1 MLQSVWATTFVQ
13 FFETDPRRLQKR
25 QKQIY
30 YGKNTVEYQ
39 RFISEVLL
47 FEQKITIP
55 DKFQICSKRSWDG
68 QVFKLSGSSIGNNT
82 VLFKLLFKVR
92 VWRKQ
97 LHEWAEKKDGKITL
111 NQFIFQNDQ
120 QLLSK
125 YIVFIYSILIFYDFR
140 FYLISDFI

>member
-13 FFETDPRRLQKR
+13 FFETDPRRLQQR
-25 QKQIY
+25 QKQID

-68 QVFKLSGSSIGNNT
+68 QVFKS
-82 VLFKLLFKVR
+82 
-92 VWRKQ
+92 
-97 LHEWAEKKDGKITL
+97 
-111 NQFIFQNDQ
+111 
-120 QLLSK
+120 
-125 YIVFIYSILIFYDFR
+125 
-140 FYLISDFI
+140 